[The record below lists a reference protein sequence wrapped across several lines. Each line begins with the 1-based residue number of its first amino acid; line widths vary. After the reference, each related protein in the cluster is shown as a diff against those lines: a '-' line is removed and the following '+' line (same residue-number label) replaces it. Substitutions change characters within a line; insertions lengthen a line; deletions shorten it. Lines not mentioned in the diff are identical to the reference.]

1 MAVPILFVD
10 DEVNI
15 LRSLRRLFFDVEEY
29 EIHTAESGPEA
40 LALLEQGLRP
50 AVVVS
55 DQRMP
60 GMSGAELLA
69 EVRRRCPETV
79 RIILT
84 GYADI
89 DAAIEAINKGAVF
102 RYIAKPWNDAE
113 FRQAIAD
120 GVRHWRLVQE
130 NKALTEQLQA
140 TNRQLAELNENL
152 ERKVAER
159 TAELRR
165 AYEANLRLTA
175 ELEAKIR
182 ELERWETRHKHILT
196 IHPEEKTLR
205 VLAEV
210 VKRVLCC
217 EGVGIYLDDEE
228 GGLAPGR
235 LEYDEALAPVRTDP
249 ELAAYRRKAREE
261 QRAVLLV
268 GEQLPRD
275 VAAVAQSVAIAPL
288 GREARMLGTVE
299 AVAAHRKLTA
309 EEVGKLQALASQ
321 GAIALL
327 DARLDALLPELESS
341 LDAILQEF
349 DTDS

>member
-10 DEVNI
+10 DEKNI
-15 LRSLRRLFFDVEEY
+15 LRSLQRLFFDAGDY

-69 EVRRRCPETV
+69 EVRRRCPEAV

-89 DAAIEAINKGAVF
+89 DAAIEAINVGAVF
-102 RYIAKPWNDAE
+102 RYIAKPWDDAE

-120 GVRHWRLVQE
+120 AVRHWRLVQE
-130 NKALTEQLQA
+130 NRELTEQLQES
-140 TNRQLAELNENL
+140 NRQLAELNDSL

-182 ELERWETRHKHILT
+182 ELEGWDLLHRHILT
-196 IHPEEKTLR
+196 IHPEEETLR
-205 VLAEV
+205 VLAGV
-210 VKRVLCC
+210 IRRVLCC
-217 EGVGIYLDDEE
+217 EGVGIYLDDED
-228 GGLAPGR
+228 GGLVPGR
-235 LEYDEALAPVRTDP
+235 LEYDEGVAPVASDP
-249 ELAAYRRKAREE
+249 GLAARRRAVREE
-261 QRAVLLV
+261 GRPVLLADD
-268 GEQLPRD
+268 QLPGE
-275 VAAVAQSVAIAPL
+275 VAAVAQSVAITPF
-288 GREARMLGTVE
+288 GREARVLGVAE
-299 AVAAHRKLTA
+299 AVTAHRRLTSQEA
-309 EEVGKLQALASQ
+309 DKLQALASQ

-327 DARLDALLPELESS
+327 DARMDAMLPELESS
-341 LDAILQEF
+341 LDTILQEF
-349 DTDS
+349 DADS